1 MNVELYF
8 SDSRGHSHRKLPRQ
22 LRVCLA
28 WVAISALLFLLPARS
43 VRAITFGE
51 LDLGQHPAA
60 GAFVQIAHLPGT
72 DPNRPIPRVRGSGC
86 LIHPRVFLTAGHVTN
101 VLDGLIKLNGK
112 EEALASF
119 AISFGDDALD
129 STTWYQIAEVFTH
142 PGFRSPPD
150 SAGGGPM
157 TDVGV
162 FILRNPVRDVVPIAL
177 APAGFLNSLKREG
190 LLRDKNQGSPFT
202 NVGYGTQ
209 LLLSPPTL
217 VAPDGLRRVS
227 VSSFQTLL
235 DHWLVLSQNPYR
247 GNEGT
252 GFGDSGG
259 PTIWTDPDSGEE
271 TVVAVTSRGDLKTIS
286 TGFAFRVDTPE
297 VIDFLELAAVFADTR

>member
-1 MNVELYF
+1 
-8 SDSRGHSHRKLPRQ
+8 
-22 LRVCLA
+22 
-28 WVAISALLFLLPARS
+28 
-43 VRAITFGE
+43 
-51 LDLGQHPAA
+51 
-60 GAFVQIAHLPGT
+60 
-72 DPNRPIPRVRGSGC
+72 VRGSGC
-86 LIHPRVFLTAGHVTN
+86 LIHPRVFLTAGHVTD
-101 VLDGLIKLNGK
+101 VVDGLIKLNGK
-112 EEALASF
+112 EEALAAF

-129 STTWYQIAEVFTH
+129 GTTWYQIAEVFTH

-162 FILRNPVRDVVPIAL
+162 FILRDPVDVVPVTL
-177 APAGFLNSLKREG
+177 APTGFLSSLNRDG
-190 LLRDKNQGSPFT
+190 LLRNKNQGSPFT

-259 PTIWTDPDSGEE
+259 PTIWTDPDSGLE

-286 TGFAFRVDTPE
+286 TGFAFRLDTPD
-297 VIDFLELAAVFADTR
+297 VLGFLELAVAFADTP